1 MLNSNFWASVFRLFL
16 VIINSDRGNHR
27 RYIRNYPALFVRSN
41 IRIFG
46 VLTQDDDFIY
56 LNVYNIFLSNS
67 KEFHTSQNLVNVL
80 NNVIQFNF

>member
-1 MLNSNFWASVFRLFL
+1 MFEK
-16 VIINSDRGNHR
+16 I
-27 RYIRNYPALFVRSN
+27 FVRSN

-46 VLTQDDDFIY
+46 VFTQDYDFIY
-56 LNVYNIFLSNS
+56 FNVYTLFISNS

>member
-1 MLNSNFWASVFRLFL
+1 MFEK
-16 VIINSDRGNHR
+16 I
-27 RYIRNYPALFVRSN
+27 FVRSN

-80 NNVIQFNF
+80 NNVIQFKFEGSCL